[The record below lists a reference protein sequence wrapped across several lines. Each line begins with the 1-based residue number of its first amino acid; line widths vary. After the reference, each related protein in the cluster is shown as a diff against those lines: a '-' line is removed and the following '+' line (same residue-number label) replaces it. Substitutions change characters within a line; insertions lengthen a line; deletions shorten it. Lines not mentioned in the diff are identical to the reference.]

1 MWGSV
6 VFNRFSNSL
15 ARRERIH
22 PMKPKLVFSM
32 YFFAACF
39 CVSNIVSGSDRSTCD
54 CFECGDDADACD
66 RFGAFQSFRPTR
78 STTDSLWTVETD
90 FLMWWIRGAD
100 VPALVT
106 TSPDGT
112 LRDDAGVMG
121 LPPTNVLFGNDQ
133 VGTGLRPGVRVSAAR
148 RLDSNSSLS
157 AYLSAFY
164 LGSDTGQNDFQTGSN
179 GSPILARPFLNAGTG
194 VEDSQL
200 VAFPNILAGSVAV
213 DSFSE
218 LYGGGLGIQ
227 REGEIARNLHWRISS
242 GYRFLRFRDAIGIRE
257 DLESTDLGGVIPLG
271 TEFVVNDRFAA
282 DSRYHAINLGINV
295 GKSFSRWE
303 IEASANLGLG
313 AMNRRLEITGQT
325 DVTIPAVPTTTT
337 AGGLLAQPTNIGTYR
352 SSRFTAVPEWRLKAQ
367 RRLCDFAAIGVSYDL
382 MLIPNVW
389 RASEQI
395 DRTVNDSQIGG
406 GTLVGSARPAPILA
420 SQTLWAQGITLSIDI
435 HW

>member
-1 MWGSV
+1 MWGGG
-6 VFNRFSNSL
+6 VFDRFSISV

-22 PMKPKLVFSM
+22 PMKPMLLFSV
-32 YFFAACF
+32 YIFAACL
-39 CVSNIVSGSDRSTCD
+39 CSSNIVSGSDRSTCD

-66 RFGAFQSFRPTR
+66 GCGAFQKLKPTR
-78 STTDSLWTVETD
+78 LTTDSLWTVETD

-121 LPPTNVLFGNDQ
+121 LPPTSVLFGNDQ
-133 VGTGLRPGVRVSAAR
+133 IGTEFRPGVRVNAAR
-148 RLDSNSSLS
+148 RFDSSSSMS
-157 AYLSAFY
+157 AYLNAFY
-164 LGSDTGQNDFQTGSN
+164 LGSDTGQNDYQAGSN
-179 GSPILARPFLNAGTG
+179 GSPILARPFLNAGSG
-194 VEDSQL
+194 LEDSEL

-227 REGEIARNLHWRISS
+227 HEGELGRNAHWRLSS

-257 DLESTDLGGVIPLG
+257 DLVSTDAGGVIPLD

-282 DSRYHAINLGINV
+282 DSRYHAMNVGLNV

-313 AMNRRLEITGQT
+313 AMNRRLQITGQT
-325 DVTIPAVPTTTT
+325 DVTIPALPTTTT

-367 RRLCDFAAIGVSYDL
+367 RRLCDFAAIGISYDL
-382 MLIPNVW
+382 MLVPNVW

-406 GTLVGSARPAPILA
+406 GALVGAARPAPILA
-420 SQTLWAQGITLSIDI
+420 SQTLWAQGISLSLDI
-435 HW
+435 NW